1 MESGEIVAKVK
12 CDFHP
17 DFKVLAN
24 LHPPINKPMAFMA
37 QKSLA
42 LLMKAERSTDKYSA
56 EHMAIPVGNGA
67 TIPAVLYS
75 PVGVGDDSPCLI
87 YYPGGGFVFPGAPYH
102 YTLAKEYAVKAK
114 CKVLFAQY
122 RLAPSHRFPVPI
134 DDCYATY
141 CWVLDNAQKLRINPQ
156 KIAVAGDSAGGMMTA
171 MVSLCARKNGAPMP
185 CGQMLVYPVTDQRG
199 DTDSMRKYTHTPM
212 CNSRDIQKYL
222 NLCMPKNK
230 EEFNLVS
237 PMEEDDLS
245 SLPMAY
251 VETAEFDC
259 LRDDGIGYAKRL
271 EEAGNT
277 VELYNTV
284 GTMHG
289 FDFITKS
296 PIVQD
301 CIDHRVAF
309 LTKVF

>member
-1 MESGEIVAKVK
+1 MAKVK
-12 CDFHP
+12 YAFHS
-17 DFKVLAN
+17 DFKALAN

-37 QKSLA
+37 QKFLA
-42 LLMKAERSTDKYSA
+42 LLMKAERSTDEYCA
-56 EHMAIPVGNGA
+56 EHMAIPVGNGNS
-67 TIPAVLYS
+67 IPAVLYS
-75 PVGVGDDSPCLI
+75 PVGIGDNCPCLI
-87 YYPGGGFVFPGAPYH
+87 YYPGGGFVFPAAPYH
-102 YTLAKEYAVKAK
+102 YTLAKEYALKAK
-114 CKVLFAQY
+114 CKVVFAQY
-122 RLAPSHRFPVPI
+122 RLAPSHKFPVPV

-141 CWVLDNAQKLRINPQ
+141 RWVIDNAEKLHISPQ
-156 KIAVAGDSAGGMMTA
+156 KVALAGDSAGGMMTA
-171 MVSLCARKNGAPMP
+171 MVALCARKNGDTMP
-185 CGQMLVYPVTDQRG
+185 CGQMLLYPVTDQRG
-199 DTDSMRKYTHTPM
+199 DTDSMRQYTHTPM

-222 NLCMPKNK
+222 KLCMPKNK

-296 PIVQD
+296 PIVQE
-301 CIDHRVAF
+301 CIERRVAF